1 MKRLLNG
8 ILFLVLFAAAVGL
21 YWLDQRIEA
30 RRAAIAELESR
41 ILRERTAIRVLE
53 AEWAYLSNPDVIEA
67 RAERYLD
74 LRRPRPA
81 RILDDP
87 GRIPLRRDPRLAH
100 EDGASAVPRGF
111 RSRAGPPP
119 GGAMR

>member
-8 ILFLVLFAAAVGL
+8 FLLLVLFSAAVGL
-21 YWLDQRIEA
+21 YWLDQRIEG
-30 RRAAIAELESR
+30 RRAAIAELESK
-41 ILRERTAIRVLE
+41 ILRERTAIRVLR

-74 LRRPRPA
+74 LRRPHPA

-87 GRIPLRRDPRLAH
+87 SRIPLRRHPRLARG
-100 EDGASAVPRGF
+100 DGAPGGLPAF
-111 RSRAGPPP
+111 RSRAGPDPRE
-119 GGAMR
+119 AMR

>member
-1 MKRLLNG
+1 MKRLING
-8 ILFLVLFAAAVGL
+8 ILFLVLFSAAVGL
-21 YWLDQRIEA
+21 YWLDQRIEGK
-30 RRAAIAELESR
+30 RAAIAELESK

-81 RILDDP
+81 QLLDDP
-87 GRIPLRRDPRLAH
+87 GRIPMRRNPRLARD
-100 EDGASAVPRGF
+100 EGAADAASAF
-111 RSRAGPPP
+111 RSRAGPQP
-119 GGAMR
+119 GEVRR